1 MGCTQ
6 HQNTQQPIMNAPQ
19 SRLTRLKVA
28 SSTVAVMSSDII
40 SMRLEPR
47 LSWHLARPNP
57 T

>member
-47 LSWHLARPNP
+47 LSWHLA
-57 T
+57 